1 MTMDFQERLAG
12 PVARLWRG
20 SRLGRQSGEQATMI
34 NRLLLAATVL
44 AVTVAQVQ
52 SGAKAA
58 QDFFR
63 AGLPW
68 LAAYLA
74 AIFALQAHLL
84 WRPAR
89 SKLRRCLAIFCDTAI
104 ISFGLWQGGSA
115 AGYLF
120 PLYFWLILGNG
131 IRFGP
136 KAMGAAVVSSTLG
149 FAAVCRFSPIWRE
162 DAALSIGLAL
172 SIVIIPIYG
181 ALLLRRAALARAEAE
196 RANHAKTLLLA
207 SVSHELRTPLTA
219 IVGLGALLQ
228 KTTLDDEQREMVQTM
243 EGAGGLLMRHIEAL
257 LSVSRDEMERRQKL
271 PERIDLLALLTSL
284 RAMLAVE
291 ADKKGVRLGLSIEA
305 ETPRHVRAEPG
316 LLLDLLQ
323 NLGGNAVK
331 FTAAGAVAIHVRCLS
346 RGSENLDLRVE
357 VHDTGIGVEE
367 AAQDRIFDS
376 FVQANPEISRR
387 FGGSGLGLAI
397 ARRRLESCGGRIGV
411 KSDIGKGALFWF
423 ELTVGAD
430 EGADD
435 IMTLS
440 RPAAACGNEQ
450 PPRLSDFAGMIEAP
464 QIAEPL
470 CLIAPS
476 PVNAL
481 ALARRFALAALA
493 RDGDADSFFRARVM
507 AAKLKDLAVAGVA
520 ESLAKPFLAQ
530 RILLA
535 EDNSVNR
542 MVLDKILTRAGHKT
556 TLVADGEAAL
566 KAMLNQAFDLIL
578 LDVNMPEISGV
589 EAARLYQFAQPSA
602 VRAPVIALTAD
613 ASPECRAQCA
623 GAGMVACLTKPIKP
637 DDLLAAVADAVRQA
651 EKARQPAP
659 TAQIEA
665 ETSVGV
671 LNPEALK
678 TLAALGGESF
688 LRDLI
693 LEFVNEG
700 GQIVERLIVAVA
712 KGDQAAFQHEAH
724 ALSSSA
730 GNLGAAELARLCRS
744 WRDLGPDQIALHG
757 DDYLGELRREW
768 SLAAL
773 ALGNVLARHAAGASR
788 KRKPAR
794 LDRDA
799 AA

>member
-34 NRLLLAATVL
+34 NRLLLSATVL
-44 AVTVAQVQ
+44 AVTVVQAQ

-68 LAAYLA
+68 LGAYLA

-84 WRPAR
+84 WRPTR
-89 SKLRRCLAIFCDTAI
+89 SKLRRALAIFCDTAI

-228 KTTLDDEQREMVQTM
+228 KTALDDEQREMVQTM

-257 LSVSRDEMERRQKL
+257 LSVPRYEMERRQKP
-271 PERIDLLALLTSL
+271 PERIDLLALLASL

-305 ETPRHVRAEPG
+305 ETPRQVRAEPG

-331 FTAAGAVAIHVRCLS
+331 FTAAGAVAIHVKCLS
-346 RGSENLDLRVE
+346 RGAEKLDLRVE
-357 VHDTGIGVEE
+357 VHDTGIGVEK

-397 ARRRLESCGGRIGV
+397 ARRRLEACGGRIGV
-411 KSDIGKGALFWF
+411 KSEIGKGALFWF

-435 IMTLS
+435 ISTLS
-440 RPAAACGNEQ
+440 RPTARGNEQ

-470 CLIAPS
+470 CLIAPA

-493 RDGDADSFFRARVM
+493 RDGDADSFLRAKVM
-507 AAKLKDLAVAGVA
+507 AAKFRELAAAGVV
-520 ESLAKPFLAQ
+520 ESSAKPFVAH

-535 EDNSVNR
+535 EDNTVNR
-542 MVLDKILTRAGHKT
+542 MVLDKILSRAGHKT
-556 TLVADGEAAL
+556 SLVADGEAAI

-637 DDLLAAVADAVRQA
+637 DDLLAAVAEAVRQSK
-651 EKARQPAP
+651 KARQLAP
-659 TAQIEA
+659 SAQIEA
-665 ETSVGV
+665 EPANGV

-794 LDRDA
+794 PGRDA

>member
-1 MTMDFQERLAG
+1 MN
-12 PVARLWRG
+12 
-20 SRLGRQSGEQATMI
+20 
-34 NRLLLAATVL
+34 NRFLLAVTVL
-44 AVTVAQVQ
+44 AVALVQ
-52 SGAKAA
+52 AHSGAKVA
-58 QDFFR
+58 QDFLR

-68 LAAYLA
+68 LGAYLA
-74 AIFALQAHLL
+74 AGFVLQAHLL

-89 SKLRRCLAIFCDTAI
+89 SHLRRAGAIFCDTAI
-104 ISFGLWQGGSA
+104 ITFGLWQGGSA

-131 IRFGP
+131 IRFGAT
-136 KAMGAAVVSSTLG
+136 AMGAAVASSTLG
-149 FAAVCRFSPIWRE
+149 FAAVCLFSPVWRE
-162 DAALSIGLAL
+162 DPALSIGLAL

-228 KTTLDDEQREMVQTM
+228 KTSLDDEQREMVQTM

-257 LSVSRDEMERRQKL
+257 LSVSRHEMERRQKP
-271 PERIDLLALLTSL
+271 PERIDLLALLAPL
-284 RAMLAVE
+284 RALLAVE

-331 FTAAGAVAIHVRCLS
+331 FTAAGAVAIHVKCLS
-346 RGSENLDLRVE
+346 RGADSLELRVE
-357 VHDTGIGVEE
+357 VHDTGIGVEK
-367 AAQDRIFDS
+367 AAQERIFDS

-397 ARRRLESCGGRIGV
+397 ARRRLEACGGRIGV
-411 KSDIGKGALFWF
+411 ISDVGKGAVFWF

-430 EGADD
+430 DY
-435 IMTLS
+435 LS
-440 RPAAACGNEQ
+440 SPAKASRGNEK
-450 PPRLSDFAGMIEAP
+450 PPSLSDFDGLIEAP

-470 CLIAPS
+470 CLSAS
-476 PVNAL
+476 APVNAL
-481 ALARRFALAALA
+481 ALARRFAFAALA
-493 RDGDADSFFRARVM
+493 RDGDPDSFFRARVM
-507 AAKLKDLAVAGVA
+507 AAELKDLSAAGLA
-520 ESLAKPFLAQ
+520 EAPAQ
-530 RILLA
+530 PVSAHKILLA
-535 EDNSVNR
+535 EDNGVNR

-556 TLVADGEAAL
+556 TLVSDGEAAL
-566 KAMLNQAFDLIL
+566 KAMLSESFDLIL

-589 EAARLYQFAQPSA
+589 EAARLYQFARPSA
-602 VRAPVIALTAD
+602 VRAPIVALTAD

-637 DDLLAAVADAVRQA
+637 DELLAAVADAVRQA
-651 EKARQPAP
+651 ENARQPAP
-659 TAQIEA
+659 PRQADA
-665 ETSVGV
+665 ENANGV

-678 TLAALGGESF
+678 TLVSLGGESF

-693 LEFVNEG
+693 LEFVNDG
-700 GQIVERLIVAVA
+700 GQIVERMIVAVA
-712 KGDQAAFQHEAH
+712 NGDQAAFQHEAH

-744 WRDLGPDQIALHG
+744 WSDLGPNEIALHG

-773 ALGNVLARHAAGASR
+773 ALGNILARRATGVSR
-788 KRKPAR
+788 KRKAAPPS
-794 LDRDA
+794 RDA

>member
-1 MTMDFQERLAG
+1 M
-12 PVARLWRG
+12 
-20 SRLGRQSGEQATMI
+20 LGFRRRRRSGEQAMMF
-34 NRLLLAATVL
+34 NRLLLATTVL
-44 AVTVAQVQ
+44 AVTVVQ
-52 SGAKAA
+52 ALWGGKAA

-68 LAAYLA
+68 LGAYLA
-74 AIFALQAHLL
+74 AMLVLQAHLR

-89 SKLRRCLAIFCDTAI
+89 SLLRRALAIFCDTTI

-131 IRFGP
+131 IRFGTR
-136 KAMGAAVVSSTLG
+136 AMGAAVVSSTLG
-149 FAAVCRFSPIWRE
+149 FAAVCLFSPIWRE
-162 DAALSIGLAL
+162 DAGLSIGLAL

-228 KTTLDDEQREMVQTM
+228 KTALDDEQREMVQTM
-243 EGAGGLLMRHIEAL
+243 EGAGAMLMRHIEAL
-257 LSVSRDEMERRQKL
+257 LSVSRDEMQRRQKP

-284 RAMLAVE
+284 RALLAVE

-331 FTAAGAVAIHVRCLS
+331 FTSAGAVAIHVQCFA
-346 RGSENLDLRVE
+346 RGPDSVDLRVE
-357 VHDTGIGVEE
+357 VHDTGIGVEK
-367 AAQDRIFDS
+367 AAQARIFES

-397 ARRRLESCGGRIGV
+397 ARRRLEACGGRIGV
-411 KSDIGKGALFWF
+411 KSDLGKGALFWF

-430 EGADD
+430 EIPA
-435 IMTLS
+435 LAS
-440 RPAAACGNEQ
+440 PAARDQGDK
-450 PPRLSDFAGMIEAP
+450 PSRLSDFDGLIEAP
-464 QIAEPL
+464 QIGEPL
-470 CLIAPS
+470 CLIAPA
-476 PVNAL
+476 PVDAL

-493 RDGDADSFFRARVM
+493 RDADPDSFARARVM
-507 AAKLKDLAVAGVA
+507 AAQLKELAATGFVEASV
-520 ESLAKPFLAQ
+520 EPFAPHK
-530 RILLA
+530 ILLA
-535 EDNSVNR
+535 EDNAVNR
-542 MVLDKILTRAGHKT
+542 MVLDKILSSAGHKT
-556 TLVADGEAAL
+556 TLVSDGGAAL
-566 KAMLNQAFDLIL
+566 RAMLDETFDLIL

-613 ASPECRAQCA
+613 ASPECREQCA

-637 DDLLAAVADAVRQA
+637 DVLLAAVADAVRQA
-651 EKARQPAP
+651 EKARGPAP
-659 TAQIEA
+659 ARPVEA
-665 ETSVGV
+665 PAESEISDGV
-671 LNPEALK
+671 LNPAALK

-700 GQIVERLIVAVA
+700 GQIVERLIAAVA
-712 KGDQAAFQHEAH
+712 SGDQAAFQHEAH

-744 WRDLGPDQIALHG
+744 WSNLGPGEIALHG
-757 DDYLGELRREW
+757 DDYLDELQREW

-773 ALGNVLARHAAGASR
+773 ALGNILARHAAGALR
-788 KRKPAR
+788 KRKAAR
-794 LDRDA
+794 PGRDA